1 MTITFIVAIV
11 VIVLILLFL
20 VAGYVKCPPDMVYL
34 ISGLRKEPRVIIGKA
49 TIRIPFFERVD
60 KLTLELIQIDVKTAC
75 VPTADFI
82 NVDVDAVANVR
93 IPNDDELIKVAARH
107 FLNQDP
113 SYINRNVQQVL
124 EGNMREII
132 GQMNLKDLVNNKQMF
147 SSKIQENAKDDIKAI
162 GLEIVNL
169 NVQSCTDENNAINDL
184 GIDNLSKIQK
194 DAKIAKAQADRDV
207 KVAQA
212 DAAKE
217 GNAAQADAEAEMA
230 KQNKELALKK
240 YEYQIEQDKKKAEAD
255 TVYEIQKAERQKL
268 INENTILAEIAK
280 TEKATELKEKEVALR
295 EKQLDAEIRKQ
306 ADAEKYKIE
315 IQAEADKK
323 VTIQKAEADA
333 EKAKQEA
340 LAKIEIAKA
349 NKEAAALEAEAIKAK
364 ALAEAEG
371 IRAKLEAEAKG
382 IEAKGIAEAKGIE
395 KKAEAQAKMQQA
407 SVVEMIINKL
417 PEIAKEVS
425 TPLSNI
431 DSITMYGDKSTE
443 LIENNTQKIDKI
455 LKVAQD
461 SLGIDL
467 KSIIAGYA
475 VGKLG
480 NEPNKQILTETK
492 PTNTTE
498 SNKRNKGQF

>member
-1 MTITFIVAIV
+1 MITLIIV
-11 VIVLILLFL
+11 VAVIIILTIFLFMS
-20 VAGYVKCPPDMVYL
+20 YVKCPPDMVYL
-34 ISGLRKEPRVIIGKA
+34 ISGLKKEPRVIIGKA
-49 TIRIPFFERVD
+49 ALRVPFFERVD
-60 KLTLELIQIDVKTAC
+60 KLTLELIQIDVKTSR

-93 IPNDDELIKVAARH
+93 IPNNSELIQVAARH
-107 FLNQDP
+107 FLNQD
-113 SYINRNVQQVL
+113 SNYIARNVQQVL

-132 GQMNLKDLVNNKQMF
+132 GQMNLKELVNNKQLF
-147 SSKIQENAKDDIKAI
+147 SQKIQENAKDDINNI

-194 DAKIAKAQADRDV
+194 DAKIAKAEADRDV
-207 KVAQA
+207 QVAQA
-212 DAAKE
+212 KAAKE
-217 GNAAQADAEAEMA
+217 GNEADAQAKAEIA
-230 KQNKELALKK
+230 KQNKDLALKQ

-255 TVYEIQKAERQKL
+255 TIYEIQKAERQKL
-268 INENTILAEIAK
+268 INENTVLAEVAK
-280 TEKATELKEKEVALR
+280 TEKETELKEKQVALR
-295 EKQLDAEIRKQ
+295 EKQLDAEVRKT
-306 ADAEKYKIE
+306 ADAEKYKAE
-315 IQAEADKK
+315 VEAEAQKQ
-323 VTIQKAEADA
+323 VTIQRAQAEL

-340 LAKIEIAKA
+340 QAKIEIAKA
-349 NKEAAALEAEAIKAK
+349 NKEAATLEAEAIKAK

-371 IRAKLEAEAKG
+371 IKAKLEAEAAG

-417 PEIAKEVS
+417 PDIAKEVS

-431 DSITMYGDKSTE
+431 DSITMYGDQSTQ
-443 LIENNTQKIDKI
+443 LVENNTQKIDKI

-480 NEPNKQILTETK
+480 NNQKDNNKE
-492 PTNTTE
+492 E
-498 SNKRNKGQF
+498 E

>member
-1 MTITFIVAIV
+1 MITLIIV
-11 VIVLILLFL
+11 VAVIIILTIFLFMS
-20 VAGYVKCPPDMVYL
+20 YVKCPPDMVYL
-34 ISGLRKEPRVIIGKA
+34 ISGLKKEPRVIIGKA
-49 TIRIPFFERVD
+49 ALRVPFFERVD
-60 KLTLELIQIDVKTAC
+60 KLTLELIQIDVKTSR

-93 IPNDDELIKVAARH
+93 IPNNPELIQVAARH
-107 FLNQDP
+107 FLNQD
-113 SYINRNVQQVL
+113 SNYIARNVQQVL

-132 GQMNLKDLVNNKQMF
+132 GQMNLKELVNNKQLF
-147 SSKIQENAKDDIKAI
+147 SQKIQENAKDDINNI

-194 DAKIAKAQADRDV
+194 DAKIAKAEADRDV
-207 KVAQA
+207 QVAQA
-212 DAAKE
+212 KAAKE
-217 GNAAQADAEAEMA
+217 GNEADAQAKAEIA
-230 KQNKELALKK
+230 KQNKDLALKQ

-255 TVYEIQKAERQKL
+255 TIYEIQKAERQKL
-268 INENTILAEIAK
+268 INENTVLAEVAK
-280 TEKATELKEKEVALR
+280 TEKETELKEKQVALR
-295 EKQLDAEIRKQ
+295 EKQLDAEVRKT
-306 ADAEKYKIE
+306 ADAEKYKAE
-315 IQAEADKK
+315 VEAEAQKQ
-323 VTIQKAEADA
+323 VTIQRAQAEL

-340 LAKIEIAKA
+340 QAKIELAKA
-349 NKEAAALEAEAIKAK
+349 NKEAATLEAEAIKAK

-371 IRAKLEAEAKG
+371 IKAKLEAEAAG

-417 PEIAKEVS
+417 PDIAKEVS

-431 DSITMYGDKSTE
+431 DSITMYGDQSTQ
-443 LIENNTQKIDKI
+443 LVENNTQKIDKI

-475 VGKLG
+475 VSKLG
-480 NEPNKQILTETK
+480 NNQKDNKE
-492 PTNTTE
+492 E
-498 SNKRNKGQF
+498 

>member
-1 MTITFIVAIV
+1 MITLIIV
-11 VIVLILLFL
+11 VAVIIILTIFLFMS
-20 VAGYVKCPPDMVYL
+20 YVKCPPDMVYL
-34 ISGLRKEPRVIIGKA
+34 ISGLKKEPRVIIGKA
-49 TIRIPFFERVD
+49 ALRVPFFERVD
-60 KLTLELIQIDVKTAC
+60 KLTLELIQIDVKTSR

-93 IPNDDELIKVAARH
+93 IPNNPELIQVAARH
-107 FLNQDP
+107 FLNQD
-113 SYINRNVQQVL
+113 SNYIARNVQQVL

-132 GQMNLKDLVNNKQMF
+132 GQMNLKELVNNKQLF
-147 SSKIQENAKDDIKAI
+147 SQKIQENAKDDINNI

-194 DAKIAKAQADRDV
+194 DAKIAKAEADRDV
-207 KVAQA
+207 QVAQA
-212 DAAKE
+212 KAAKE
-217 GNAAQADAEAEMA
+217 GNEADAQAKAEIA
-230 KQNKELALKK
+230 KQNKDLALKQ

-255 TVYEIQKAERQKL
+255 TIYEIQKAERQKL
-268 INENTILAEIAK
+268 INENTVLAEVAK
-280 TEKATELKEKEVALR
+280 TEKETELKEKQVALR
-295 EKQLDAEIRKQ
+295 EKQLDAEVRKT
-306 ADAEKYKIE
+306 ADAEKYKAE
-315 IQAEADKK
+315 VEAEAQKQ
-323 VTIQKAEADA
+323 VTIQRAQAEL

-340 LAKIEIAKA
+340 QAKIEIAKA
-349 NKEAAALEAEAIKAK
+349 NKEAATLEAEAIKAK

-371 IRAKLEAEAKG
+371 IKAKLEAEAAG

-417 PEIAKEVS
+417 PDIAKEVS

-431 DSITMYGDKSTE
+431 DSITMYGDQSTQ
-443 LIENNTQKIDKI
+443 LVENNTQKIDKI

-480 NEPNKQILTETK
+480 NNQKDNNKE
-492 PTNTTE
+492 E
-498 SNKRNKGQF
+498 E

>member
-1 MTITFIVAIV
+1 MITLIIV
-11 VIVLILLFL
+11 VAVIIILTIFLFMS
-20 VAGYVKCPPDMVYL
+20 YVKCPPDMVYL
-34 ISGLRKEPRVIIGKA
+34 ISGLKKEPRVIIGKA
-49 TIRIPFFERVD
+49 ALRVPFFERVD
-60 KLTLELIQIDVKTAC
+60 KLTLELIQIDVKTSR

-93 IPNDDELIKVAARH
+93 IPNNPELIQVAARH
-107 FLNQDP
+107 FLNQD
-113 SYINRNVQQVL
+113 SNYIARNVQQVL

-132 GQMNLKDLVNNKQMF
+132 GQMNLKELVNNKQLF
-147 SSKIQENAKDDIKAI
+147 SQKIQENAKDDINNI

-194 DAKIAKAQADRDV
+194 DAKIAKAEADRDV
-207 KVAQA
+207 QVAQA
-212 DAAKE
+212 KAAKE
-217 GNAAQADAEAEMA
+217 GNEADAQAKAEIA
-230 KQNKELALKK
+230 KQNKDLALKQ

-255 TVYEIQKAERQKL
+255 TIYEIQKAERQKL
-268 INENTILAEIAK
+268 INENTVLAEVAK
-280 TEKATELKEKEVALR
+280 TEKETELKEKQVALR
-295 EKQLDAEIRKQ
+295 EKQLDAEVRKT
-306 ADAEKYKIE
+306 ADAEKYKAE
-315 IQAEADKK
+315 VEAEAQKQ
-323 VTIQKAEADA
+323 VTIQRAQAEL

-340 LAKIEIAKA
+340 QAKIELAKA
-349 NKEAAALEAEAIKAK
+349 NKEAATLEAEAIKAK

-371 IRAKLEAEAKG
+371 IKAKLEAEAAG

-417 PEIAKEVS
+417 PDIAKEVS

-431 DSITMYGDKSTE
+431 DSITMYGDQSTQ
-443 LIENNTQKIDKI
+443 LVENNTQKIDKI

-467 KSIIAGYA
+467 KSIIAGYP

-480 NEPNKQILTETK
+480 NNQKDNNKE
-492 PTNTTE
+492 E
-498 SNKRNKGQF
+498 E

>member
-1 MTITFIVAIV
+1 MITLIIV
-11 VIVLILLFL
+11 VAVIIILTIFLFMS
-20 VAGYVKCPPDMVYL
+20 YIKCPPDMVYL
-34 ISGLRKEPRVIIGKA
+34 ISGLKKEPRVIIGKA
-49 TIRIPFFERVD
+49 ALRVPFFERVD
-60 KLTLELIQIDVKTAC
+60 KLTLELIQIDVKTSR

-93 IPNDDELIKVAARH
+93 IPNNPELIQVAARH
-107 FLNQDP
+107 FLNQD
-113 SYINRNVQQVL
+113 SNYIARNVQQVL

-132 GQMNLKDLVNNKQMF
+132 GQMNLKELVNNKQLF
-147 SSKIQENAKDDIKAI
+147 SQKIQENAKDDINNI

-194 DAKIAKAQADRDV
+194 DAKIAKAEADRDV
-207 KVAQA
+207 QVAQA
-212 DAAKE
+212 KAAKE
-217 GNAAQADAEAEMA
+217 GNEADAQAKAEIA
-230 KQNKELALKK
+230 KQNKDLALKQ

-255 TVYEIQKAERQKL
+255 TIYEIQKAERQKL
-268 INENTILAEIAK
+268 INENTVLAEVAK
-280 TEKATELKEKEVALR
+280 TEKETELKEKQVALR
-295 EKQLDAEIRKQ
+295 EKQLDAEVRKT
-306 ADAEKYKIE
+306 ADAEKYKAE
-315 IQAEADKK
+315 VEAEAQKQ
-323 VTIQKAEADA
+323 VTIQRAQAEL

-340 LAKIEIAKA
+340 QAKIEIAKA
-349 NKEAAALEAEAIKAK
+349 NKEAATLEAAAIKAK

-371 IRAKLEAEAKG
+371 IKAKLEAEAAG

-417 PEIAKEVS
+417 PDIAKEVS

-431 DSITMYGDKSTE
+431 DSITMYGDQSTQ
-443 LIENNTQKIDKI
+443 LVENNTQKIDKI

-480 NEPNKQILTETK
+480 NNQKDNNKE
-492 PTNTTE
+492 E
-498 SNKRNKGQF
+498 